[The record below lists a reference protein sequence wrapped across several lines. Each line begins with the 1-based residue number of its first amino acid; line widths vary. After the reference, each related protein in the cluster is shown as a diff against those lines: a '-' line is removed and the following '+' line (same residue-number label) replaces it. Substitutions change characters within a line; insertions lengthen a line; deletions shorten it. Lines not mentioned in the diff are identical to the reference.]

1 MKNLFKSF
9 LKLIKLFTRK
19 ILIDFKNVF
28 LKIIYFYLKNRFF
41 IKKMDQKTIYLII
54 FIVLAILV
62 GAFFILYL
70 KLKRI
75 EKNNVELQK
84 HIIHT
89 NNIIETYINPS
100 PQRATSEPNL
110 QQPTIPLQQ
119 PNIPLHQ
126 PQSQPNLQQL
136 PKQQPPNPMSAI
148 GNMLPMMGTIMNMFG
163 GESVASPEDIEEEAK
178 QMMEEDQKR
187 RELENEIQQELSEL
201 AVDIQEGR
209 VDEDEMEEDKNND
222 TEDNDIE
229 DDDIEDSENIEDLS
243 DNDDDLESDEEYI
256 LDSETDDIDLES
268 DNGEELEEDKGKNEE
283 L

>member
-1 MKNLFKSF
+1 
-9 LKLIKLFTRK
+9 
-19 ILIDFKNVF
+19 
-28 LKIIYFYLKNRFF
+28 
-41 IKKMDQKTIYLII
+41 MDQKTIYLII

-89 NNIIETYINPS
+89 NNIIETYINPT
-100 PQRATSEPNL
+100 PQRATSEPN
-110 QQPTIPLQQ
+110 LQQ

-148 GNMLPMMGTIMNMFG
+148 GNMLPMMGTIMSMFG

-209 VDEDEMEEDKNND
+209 VDEDEMEEDND
-222 TEDNDIE
+222 TEDK
-229 DDDIEDSENIEDLS
+229 DDDIEDDENIEDLS
-243 DNDDDLESDEEYI
+243 ENDDDLESDEEYI

-268 DNGEELEEDKGKNEE
+268 DNGEELEEEDKTKNEE

>member
-1 MKNLFKSF
+1 
-9 LKLIKLFTRK
+9 
-19 ILIDFKNVF
+19 
-28 LKIIYFYLKNRFF
+28 
-41 IKKMDQKTIYLII
+41 MDQKTIYLII

-89 NNIIETYINPS
+89 NNIIENYINPT

-110 QQPTIPLQQ
+110 QQPNIPLQ
-119 PNIPLHQ
+119 Q

-136 PKQQPPNPMSAI
+136 PKQQTPNPMSAI

-201 AVDIQEGR
+201 AVDVQEGR
-209 VDEDEMEEDKNND
+209 VDEEDIEEDIEE
-222 TEDNDIE
+222 EDDIE
-229 DDDIEDSENIEDLS
+229 DDENIDDLS
-243 DNDDDLESDEEYI
+243 DNDDLESDEEYI
-256 LDSETDDIDLES
+256 LESETDDIDLES
-268 DNGEELEEDKGKNEE
+268 DNGEELEEEDKTKNEE
-283 L
+283 S